1 MGLLTIP
8 ISNSALMRRIL
19 LLTLLGLS
27 VAGQAAEGQQLR
39 WSKTLERIA
48 SGVVSIRVD
57 GTRAFDTEWN
67 QSTQATGFVVDA
79 KQGLIL
85 TNRHVVTPGPVV
97 AQAVFLNQ
105 EEVDL
110 VPVYRDPVHDFGFFR
125 YDPKALKFIQ
135 PTELELVP
143 EAAQIGRDI
152 RVIGNDA
159 GERLSILAGTIARLD
174 RAAPDYGRGKYNDFN
189 TFYLQ
194 AASSTSG
201 GSSGSPVIDIEG
213 RVVALNAGA
222 NSGAAS
228 SFFLPLDRV
237 QRAFDQVR
245 VGAAVSRGTL
255 QTMFVHQPYAELRRL
270 GLKEATERAVRQAF
284 PDQTGMLVVKSVIP
298 GSAAAGFFEPGDIL
312 VQVGDQLITEFV
324 PLAAVMDDN
333 VGKPLMFEIQRGGA
347 TLRQDLTVDDLHN
360 ITPAEFVQFGDAVVH
375 DLSYQ
380 QARHF
385 NRSLRGVYV
394 ANPGYVLGTAAIPR
408 GSVITALDGKAM
420 EDLDDL
426 EMALA
431 AIADGQRASV
441 RFISFDDP
449 QNEKL
454 RIITIDRSWFPSQ
467 RCQRDDHSGYWPC
480 RDLAAGPAPKPPVP
494 RSTSFT
500 PSSDRRADRVAP
512 SLVLVNFD
520 MPYTVSGV
528 SEKHYHGTGVIAD
541 AELGWVVVDRN
552 TVPVAMG
559 DVRLTFAGSLEIPGH
574 VVFIHPLHNLA
585 VVGYDPALIGA
596 TPVRSADFVDRRLK
610 PGDELWVIG
619 LKGDSKLQMQSTA
632 VASVSAANFALSRT
646 LRFRDANL
654 ETVAVVNAP
663 SDYDGVLVD
672 SRGGVVSLWSS
683 FAVENGRDM
692 EQVNMGVP
700 AELVTEMIDRL
711 RDGEPLHSL
720 EVEWRQM
727 PVASARKLDLPEHW
741 VKRYEEHNPER
752 RQMLAVMRVVAGS
765 PAAEF
770 FQPGDLLL
778 SIDGEVLNTFREVER
793 ASQKDRVNVHI
804 FRDGAELVEDL
815 ETAALGGR
823 GIDRAVLWAGA
834 LVQEPHRALAV
845 QRGIEPTGVYVSYFG
860 YGSPATRYGLF
871 AGRRVVEVDGQP
883 TPDLDAFLAV
893 VRDKGDR
900 ESLRIKTVTWNNMVE
915 VITLTLDEQYWPAYE
930 LLRSGNG
937 WRRVTLN

>member
-1 MGLLTIP
+1 
-8 ISNSALMRRIL
+8 MRHIL
-19 LLTLLGLS
+19 FLTLLGLAL
-27 VAGQAAEGQQLR
+27 AGRAAEGQQLR
-39 WSKTLERIA
+39 WSETLERIA
-48 SGVVSIRVD
+48 TGVVSIRVD

-79 KQGLIL
+79 ERGLIL

-125 YDPKALKFIQ
+125 YDPAALKFIQ

-189 TFYLQ
+189 TFYMQ

-222 NSGAAS
+222 NTGAAS

-237 QRAFDQVR
+237 QRAFDRVR
-245 VGAAVSRGTL
+245 SGAGVPRGTL
-255 QTMFVHQPYAELRRL
+255 QTMFVHRPYAELRRL
-270 GLKEATERAVRQAF
+270 GLQESTERTVRGSF

-298 GSAAAGFFEPGDIL
+298 GSGAASFLEAGDIL
-312 VQVGDQLITEFV
+312 VRVDGRLITEFV
-324 PLAAVMDDN
+324 PLAAVLDDH
-333 VGKPLMFEIQRGGA
+333 VGKPLQFAIERGGEA
-347 TLRQDLTVDDLHN
+347 LVRSLAVDDLHA
-360 ITPAEFVQFGDAVVH
+360 ITPAEFVEFGDAVVH

-380 QARHF
+380 QARNF
-385 NRSLRGVYV
+385 NRSLSGVYV

-408 GSVITALDGKAM
+408 GSIITALDGQPMAH
-420 EDLDDL
+420 LDDL
-426 EMALA
+426 ERALA
-431 AIADGQRASV
+431 GIADGQRASV

-454 RIITIDRSWFPSQ
+454 RIIQINRNWFPSQ
-467 RCQRDDHSGYWPC
+467 RCKRNDSTGLWPC
-480 RDLAAGPAPKPPVP
+480 RELAIAPPAPQPTP
-494 RSTSFT
+494 RSTTFT
-500 PSSDRRADRVAP
+500 PSGDRRADKVAP

-541 AELGWVVVDRN
+541 AGRGWVVVDRN

-585 VVGYDPALIGA
+585 VVGYDPQLIGD
-596 TPVRSADFVDRRLK
+596 TPVRSAEFAARDLK
-610 PGDELWVIG
+610 AGDPLWVIG

-632 VASVSAANFALSRT
+632 VASVAAANFALSRT

-654 ETVAVVNAP
+654 ETISVVNAP
-663 SDYDGVLVD
+663 DDFDGVLVD
-672 SRGGVVSLWSS
+672 GRGSVVSLWSS
-683 FAVENGRDM
+683 FAVEKGREM
-692 EQVNMGVP
+692 EQLNMGVP
-700 AELVTEMIDRL
+700 AELVMEMVARL
-711 RDGEPLHSL
+711 RDGKPLHSL

-727 PVASARKLDLPEHW
+727 PLASARKLALPEDW
-741 VKRYEEHNPER
+741 VKRYESHNPER

-765 PAAEF
+765 PAAAF

-778 SIDGEVLNTFREVER
+778 SIDGRVLNTFREVEQ
-793 ASQKDRVNVHI
+793 ASQKGRVRVHI
-804 FRDGAELVEDL
+804 FRDGEELESDL
-815 ETAALGGR
+815 DTVALDGQGLQR
-823 GIDRAVLWAGA
+823 VLMWAGA
-834 LVQEPHRALAV
+834 LLQPPHRALAA
-845 QRGIEPTGVYVSYFG
+845 QRGIEPSGVYVSYFG

-871 AGRRVVEVDGQP
+871 AGRRILEVDGQP
-883 TPDLDAFLAV
+883 TPDLDAFLNV
-893 VRDKGDR
+893 VRHKGDR
-900 ESLRIKTVTWNNMVE
+900 QSLRLKTVTWNNMPE
-915 VITLTLDEQYWPAYE
+915 VITLTLDDHYWPAYE
-930 LLRSGNG
+930 LQRSGHQ
-937 WRRVTLN
+937 WRRVAIN